1 MRRADPRHKQKRNAA
16 VDPVQTNYRTQPQ
29 TKMGQAASG
38 ELKTAQATL
47 ATLTRDL
54 AASRSALA
62 ASEAAVH
69 QAKSEAVVRGAR
81 SVGSAQLVDGVIARA
96 QLERELEGAKRAAR
110 VRAGELERAQQELK
124 TARDAIV
131 KTAGDAKLKALES
144 QPRGARGADAAE
156 AAQLVR
162 SASQTLLDDRNDTME
177 DPVFGRLLLST
188 PSQRVYRAD
197 PRTLW
202 AGTRLWEKQ
211 RAFREARAA
220 EIAAYKK
227 KAPQGGWPGLVTV
240 VQESGK
246 DTVGA
251 VVDGQHR
258 LGAAWLLSKEGPLPD
273 ALQGILVD
281 VRPSSSEED
290 VRSLFAEINLSEP
303 VPLVDLPT
311 NDGASDELRERLDE
325 AADALVST
333 WPDMFRASRNCR
345 PPHLNIDLLRDELF
359 RSGAPDGDLTEWLL
373 ARNTRLGAY
382 DDAWWLSNS
391 VRSRAASRAA
401 RANALAKARAAG
413 FYLGLT
419 WDWLS
424 AE

>member
-1 MRRADPRHKQKRNAA
+1 
-16 VDPVQTNYRTQPQ
+16 
-29 TKMGQAASG
+29 MGQAASG

-69 QAKSEAVVRGAR
+69 QAKSEAVVQGAR
-81 SVGSAQLVDGVIARA
+81 SVGSAQLVNGVIARA

-110 VRAGELERAQQELK
+110 VRAGELKRAQQELK
-124 TARDAIV
+124 TARDTIV

-144 QPRGARGADAAE
+144 QPRGARGADASE
-156 AAQLVR
+156 AAALVR
-162 SASQTLLDDRNDTME
+162 SASQTLLDDQGNME

-227 KAPQGGWPGLVTV
+227 KSPQGGWPGLVTV

-281 VRPSSSEED
+281 VRPSSSEAD

-311 NDGASDELRERLDE
+311 RDGASDELRERLDE
-325 AADALVST
+325 AADALVSQ
-333 WPDMFRASRNCR
+333 WPDMFRASRSCR

-373 ARNTRLGAY
+373 ARNTALGAR